1 MMIDAVNSGTML
13 EIKWRQRSLYEGTE
27 DRTVKVILLNPI
39 LTNIGT
45 MQQRTEGWKCH
56 VVYDSHEKRKEVPHN
71 KYYEIKWLKMCERQ
85 GNLKIISASDT
96 RETNK

>member
-1 MMIDAVNSGTML
+1 MIDGFQTGDMV
-13 EIKWRQRSLYEGTE
+13 EIKWRQRSLYDGTE
-27 DRTVKVILLNPI
+27 DRTVKMILLNPI

-56 VVYDSHEKRKEVPHN
+56 VVYDSHEKRKKVNHN

-85 GNLKIISASDT
+85 GNLKIISESDT
-96 RETNK
+96 HEANK